1 MERPLLAQVA
11 RQLNIRYRMG
21 QWLPPKAF
29 KDWNDCL
36 LKKPMDI
43 PSVPRKDE
51 RKQQL
56 SERRKG
62 NLKM

>member
-21 QWLPPKAF
+21 QWLPPKVF

-36 LKKPMDI
+36 LNRPMEPVI
-43 PSVPRKDE
+43 SPHKEE
-51 RKQQL
+51 REQNL
-56 SERRKG
+56 SEQRNKGRKI
-62 NLKM
+62 